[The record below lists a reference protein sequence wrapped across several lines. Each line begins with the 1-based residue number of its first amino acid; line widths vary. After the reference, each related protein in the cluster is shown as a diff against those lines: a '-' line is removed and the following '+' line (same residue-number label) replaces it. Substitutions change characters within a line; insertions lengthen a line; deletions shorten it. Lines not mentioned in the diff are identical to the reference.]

1 MRIVQDHPRL
11 AGAAILVAS
20 IAINAA
26 LYWMAV
32 RNFPEDDVAKNVAE
46 ATDRPVMEKQA
57 QIAPPSIR
65 VEPPSSI
72 EPAEQNHSLFDEPA
86 TVDASAGSK
95 PPQENLFP
103 SRSEVRQ
110 PAHAKIEKI
119 VKPHARKIRQQVERR
134 PSRNY
139 LSLEALPSHK
149 DGPSSD
155 AENVL

>member
-26 LYWMAV
+26 LYWMTV
-32 RNFPEDDVAKNVAE
+32 RNFPEDDVAKNVAG

-86 TVDASAGSK
+86 AVDAGVENK
-95 PPQENLFP
+95 TTQENLSP
-103 SRSEVRQ
+103 AGSEVRQ
-110 PAHAKIEKI
+110 PVHAKIEKI

-134 PSRNY
+134 PSRNH

-149 DGPSSD
+149 DAPSSD